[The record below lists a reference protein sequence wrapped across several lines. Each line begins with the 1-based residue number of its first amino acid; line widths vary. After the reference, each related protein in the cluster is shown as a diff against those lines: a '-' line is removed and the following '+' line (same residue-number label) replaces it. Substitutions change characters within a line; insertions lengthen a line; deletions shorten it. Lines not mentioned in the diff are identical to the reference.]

1 MAEYSSSL
9 ELCSFGLTKSF
20 CFVKETIDITISKI
34 LQENERRRAIVFAP
48 LASPK
53 GLPLGNSSKLDCTR
67 LLAPFNPITGE
78 GSIGQRVAF
87 TVSDYPIPTQY
98 LPVEMMDEPFVK
110 SLSKAGSVDAF
121 IRDALMLPVTDEARD
136 KVVEKFIRIRQK
148 HDYPFWAAMFAY
160 IKRKGGGTDVLF
172 RLNRPQRRLIKRLEK
187 MRKAGKP
194 IRLIL
199 LKARQWGGSTAIQ
212 IYMAWLQLVHEVG
225 LNSLIIAHQG
235 TGSDEI
241 KDMFDRM
248 IKSYPV
254 EMLHELG
261 DAYAPN
267 EPKMVGVGKSG
278 NIFRVPQRNC
288 KIKIGTAER
297 PNSCRG
303 GDYNLVHLSEVALWK
318 ETDGKKP
325 EDIVRSACSGI
336 LLRPYTMIVYES
348 TPNGVGNFFHKE
360 YLAAKKGQS
369 QFEAMFVAW
378 FEIEQYEL
386 PFEDEAAK
394 YEFAKKLFANRRNE
408 EIKSDREE
416 PGTYLWMLWEKG
428 ATLEAIH
435 WYVSER
441 SKYTNHGDMAS
452 EYPSD
457 DIEAFTYSG
466 RKVFS
471 SEDVEQFRPACRA
484 PRWIGEIY
492 GSADEGEKA
501 IEGLRFKKETDGRL
515 FMWHDVERSDTEEV
529 TDRYLVVVDVCK
541 GHTKNADFA
550 DILVI
555 DRLGMM
561 DGEPPEVASE
571 WHGHIDMDKLA
582 WKATQVAAYYNNAL
596 LVIESNTL
604 ETNNTKGEAEYILT
618 LIHEVYGRQL
628 YARKQSAEDIRQ
640 GLPKKYGYHTNPLTK
655 KVVIYNLK
663 VVIRE
668 RLYIEREEAC
678 LDEYLTYVETENNVF
693 EAMEGYHDDRLM
705 TRAIGMQVC
714 YHEMELPRIV
724 KKVNNINAGLVH
736 VPVSAATI
744 G

>member
-1 MAEYSSSL
+1 M
-9 ELCSFGLTKSF
+9 
-20 CFVKETIDITISKI
+20 KETIDITISKI

-48 LASPK
+48 
-53 GLPLGNSSKLDCTR
+53 
-67 LLAPFNPITGE
+67 FNPITGE
-78 GSIGQRVAF
+78 GSIGKRVAF

-136 KVVEKFIRIRQK
+136 KVVEEFIRIRQK
-148 HDYPFWAAMFAY
+148 HDYPFLAAMFAY

-172 RLNRPQRRLIKRLEK
+172 RLNRPQRKLIKRLEK

-360 YLAAKKGQS
+360 YLAAKKGLS

-386 PFEDEAAK
+386 PFENEAEK

-416 PGTYLWMLWEKG
+416 PGTYLWRLWEKG

-501 IEGLRFKKETDGRL
+501 IEGLRFKKEADGRL

-555 DRLGMM
+555 DRLFMM
-561 DGEPPEVASE
+561 DGEPPVVAAE

-724 KKVNNINAGLVH
+724 KKNNNINAGLVH

>member
-1 MAEYSSSL
+1 MTMDE
-9 ELCSFGLTKSF
+9 
-20 CFVKETIDITISKI
+20 DIIIKI
-34 LQENERRRAIVFAP
+34 VQENERRRAIVF
-48 LASPK
+48 
-53 GLPLGNSSKLDCTR
+53 
-67 LLAPFNPITGE
+67 APFNPITGE

-87 TVSDYPIPTQY
+87 TVSDYPIVTQY
-98 LPVEMMDEPFVK
+98 LPIEMMDEPFVK
-110 SLSKAGSVDAF
+110 KLSKAGSVDAF
-121 IRDALMLPVTDEARD
+121 IRDALMLPVTEEARD
-136 KVVEKFIRIRQK
+136 KVVEEFIRIRQK

-172 RLNRPQRRLIKRLEK
+172 RLNRPQRKLIKRLEK

-199 LKARQWGGSTAIQ
+199 LKARQWGGSTSIQ

-241 KDMFDRM
+241 KDMFDRLV
-248 IKSYPV
+248 KSYPV

-278 NIFRVPQRNC
+278 SIFRVPQRNC

-303 GDYNLVHLSEVALWK
+303 GDYNLVHLSEVGLWK

-386 PFEDEAAK
+386 PFENEADK

-416 PGTYLWMLWEKG
+416 PGTYHWRLWEKG

-501 IEGLRFKKETDGRL
+501 IEGLRFKKEADGRL
-515 FMWHDVERSDTEEV
+515 FMWHDVEKSDDEEV
-529 TDRYLVVVDVCK
+529 TDQYLVIVDVCK

-550 DILVI
+550 DILVLN
-555 DRLGMM
+555 RQPMM
-561 DGEPPEVASE
+561 DGEPPVVAAE

-582 WKATQVAAYYNNAL
+582 WKAMQVAAYYNNAL

-668 RLYIEREEAC
+668 RLYVERQEAC

-724 KKVNNINAGLVH
+724 KKVNNINAGLVQR
-736 VPVSAATI
+736 PVSAATI

>member
-1 MAEYSSSL
+1 M
-9 ELCSFGLTKSF
+9 
-20 CFVKETIDITISKI
+20 KETIDITISKI
-34 LQENERRRAIVFAP
+34 LQENERRRAIVF
-48 LASPK
+48 
-53 GLPLGNSSKLDCTR
+53 
-67 LLAPFNPITGE
+67 APFNPITGE

-136 KVVEKFIRIRQK
+136 KVVEEFIRIRQK

-172 RLNRPQRRLIKRLEK
+172 RLNRPQRKLIKRLEK

-248 IKSYPV
+248 IKSYLV

-360 YLAAKKGQS
+360 YLAAKKGLS

-386 PFEDEAAK
+386 PFENEAEK

-416 PGTYLWMLWEKG
+416 PGTYLWRLWEKG

-501 IEGLRFKKETDGRL
+501 IEGLRFKKEADGRL
-515 FMWHDVERSDTEEV
+515 FMWHDVERSDIEEV

-555 DRLGMM
+555 DRLFMM
-561 DGEPPEVASE
+561 DGEPPVVAAE

-724 KKVNNINAGLVH
+724 KRVNNINASLVQR
-736 VPVSAATI
+736 PVSAATI

>member
-1 MAEYSSSL
+1 M
-9 ELCSFGLTKSF
+9 
-20 CFVKETIDITISKI
+20 KESVDKRIEAII
-34 LQENERRRAIVFAP
+34 QENERRRSEVF
-48 LASPK
+48 
-53 GLPLGNSSKLDCTR
+53 
-67 LLAPFNPITGE
+67 APFNPITGE
-78 GSIGQRVAF
+78 GSIGQRVSF
-87 TVSDYPIPTQY
+87 TIPDYPISTQY
-98 LPVEMMDEPFVK
+98 LPIEMMDEPFVK
-110 SLSKAGSVDAF
+110 SLQKAGSVESL
-121 IRDALMLPVTDEARD
+121 IRDVLQLPVTEESCE
-136 KVVEKFIRIRQK
+136 KVIEEFIRIRNK
-148 HDYPFWAAMFAY
+148 YDYPFWAAMFAY
-160 IKRKGGGTDVLF
+160 IKRKGGGSDVLF
-172 RLNRPQRRLIKRLEK
+172 RLNKPQRKLILRLEK

-212 IYMAWLQLVHEVG
+212 IYMSWLQLVHEVG

-248 IKSYPV
+248 IKLYPV

-261 DAYAPN
+261 EAYSLN
-267 EPKMVGVGKSG
+267 EPKIVGVGKSG

-336 LLRPYTMIVYES
+336 LLMALTMIIYES

-360 YLAAKKGQS
+360 YLAAKNGLS

-386 PFEDEAAK
+386 PFADDSEKYDFAAK
-394 YEFAKKLFANRRNE
+394 LLANRYNE
-408 EIKSDREE
+408 EVSTEREE
-416 PGTYLWMLWEKG
+416 AGTYLWRLWEMG

-441 SKYTNHGDMAS
+441 TKFKNHGEMAS

-457 DIEAFTYSG
+457 DIEAFTFSG

-471 SEDVEQFRPACRA
+471 SEDVELFRAACRT
-484 PRWIGEIY
+484 PRWRGEIY

-501 IEGLRFKKETDGRL
+501 IEGLRFKKSDDGQL
-515 FMWHDVERSDTEEV
+515 FIWHDVETSEEEV
-529 TDRYLVVVDVCK
+529 LDRYLVVVDVCK

-555 DRLGMM
+555 DRLFMM
-561 DGEPPEVASE
+561 DGEPPVVAAE

-582 WKATQVAAYYNNAL
+582 WKATQIAAYYNNAL

-618 LIHEVYGRQL
+618 LIHDVYGKQL

-640 GLPKKYGYHTNPLTK
+640 GLPKKFGFHTNSLTK

-668 RLYIEREEAC
+668 RLYIEREAAC
-678 LDEYLTYVETENNVF
+678 LDEYLTYVEKENNSF

-705 TRAIGMQVC
+705 TRAIGMQIC

-724 KKVNNINAGLVH
+724 KRNIDINASLVNR
-736 VPVSAATI
+736 PVSAATI

>member
-1 MAEYSSSL
+1 M
-9 ELCSFGLTKSF
+9 K
-20 CFVKETIDITISKI
+20 DINDISVDRI
-34 LQENERRRAIVFAP
+34 IQENGQRRSVVY
-48 LASPK
+48 
-53 GLPLGNSSKLDCTR
+53 
-67 LLAPFNPITGE
+67 APFNPITGE
-78 GSIGQRVAF
+78 GSIGQRVAL
-87 TVSDYPIPTQY
+87 TVSGSPISTQY
-98 LPVEMMDEPFVK
+98 LPAEMMEEPYVK
-110 SLSKAGSVDAF
+110 TLSKAGSVDVL
-121 IRDALMLPVTDEARD
+121 IRDFLHLPVTEEARE
-136 KVVEKFIRIRQK
+136 KVIEELIRVRIQY
-148 HDYPFWAAMFAY
+148 DFPFWAALLVY
-160 IKRKGGGTDVLF
+160 IKRKGGGSDVLF
-172 RLNRPQRRLIKRLEK
+172 RLNQPQRKLITQLET
-187 MRKAGKP
+187 MRKADKP

-248 IKSYPV
+248 IKAYPV

-261 DAYAPN
+261 EAYAPN
-267 EPKMVGVGKSG
+267 EPKLVGVGKSG

-288 KIKIGTAER
+288 KIKVGTAER

-336 LLRPYTMIVYES
+336 LLKALTMIIYES

-360 YLAAKKGQS
+360 YLAAKKGDS
-369 QFEAMFVAW
+369 QFLAMFVAW

-386 PFEDEAAK
+386 PFTNDAERNKFVRRLLTGRHNDEV
-394 YEFAKKLFANRRNE
+394 
-408 EIKSDREE
+408 KSDREE
-416 PGTYLWMLWEKG
+416 PGTYLWRLWEKG

-471 SEDVEQFRPACRA
+471 SEDVEQFRAACRE
-484 PRWIGEIY
+484 PRWKGEIY

-501 IEGLRFKKETDGRL
+501 IDGLRFKKEKDGRL
-515 FMWHDVERSDTEEV
+515 SMWNDVERSDEEEV

-555 DRLGMM
+555 DRLFMM
-561 DGEPPEVASE
+561 DGEPPVVAAE

-582 WKATQVAAYYNNAL
+582 WKATQIAAYYNNAL

-618 LIHEVYGRQL
+618 LIHEVYGKQL

-668 RLYIEREEAC
+668 RLYIEREQEC
-678 LDEYLTYVETENNVF
+678 LDEYLTYVETENGVF

-714 YHEMELPRIV
+714 LHEMDIPRIV
-724 KKVNNINAGLVH
+724 KRGNYGNAGFAMR
-736 VPVSAATI
+736 PVSAATI

>member
-1 MAEYSSSL
+1 M
-9 ELCSFGLTKSF
+9 
-20 CFVKETIDITISKI
+20 KETIDITISKI
-34 LQENERRRAIVFAP
+34 LQENERRRAIVF
-48 LASPK
+48 
-53 GLPLGNSSKLDCTR
+53 
-67 LLAPFNPITGE
+67 APFNPITGE

-110 SLSKAGSVDAF
+110 SLSKAGSIDAF

-136 KVVEKFIRIRQK
+136 KVVEEFIRIRQK

-172 RLNRPQRRLIKRLEK
+172 RLNRPQRKLIKRLEK

-199 LKARQWGGSTAIQ
+199 LKARQWGGSTSIQ

-360 YLAAKKGQS
+360 YLAAKKGLS

-386 PFEDEAAK
+386 PFENEAEK

-416 PGTYLWMLWEKG
+416 PGTYLWRLWEKG

-501 IEGLRFKKETDGRL
+501 IEGLRFKKEADGRL
-515 FMWHDVERSDTEEV
+515 FMWHDVEKSEDEEV
-529 TDRYLVVVDVCK
+529 TDQYLVIVDVCK

-550 DILVI
+550 DILVLN
-555 DRLGMM
+555 RQPMM
-561 DGEPPEVASE
+561 DGEPPVVAAE

-582 WKATQVAAYYNNAL
+582 WKAMQVAAYYNNAL

-724 KKVNNINAGLVH
+724 KKINNINAGLVQ

>member
-1 MAEYSSSL
+1 MKRS
-9 ELCSFGLTKSF
+9 
-20 CFVKETIDITISKI
+20 VDIETII
-34 LQENERRRAIVFAP
+34 QENERRRLEVF
-48 LASPK
+48 
-53 GLPLGNSSKLDCTR
+53 
-67 LLAPFNPITGE
+67 APFNPITGE
-78 GSIGQRVAF
+78 GSIGQRVSF
-87 TVSDYPIPTQY
+87 TISDYPISTQY
-98 LPVEMMDEPFVK
+98 LPIEMMDEPFVK
-110 SLSKAGSVDAF
+110 SLQKAGSVESL
-121 IRDALMLPVTDEARD
+121 IRDVLQLPVTEESCE
-136 KVVEKFIRIRQK
+136 KVVEEFIRIRNK
-148 HDYPFWAAMFAY
+148 YDYPFWAAMFAY
-160 IKRKGGGTDVLF
+160 IKRKGGGSDVLF
-172 RLNRPQRRLIKRLEK
+172 RLNKPQRKLIQRLEK

-212 IYMAWLQLVHEVG
+212 IYMSWLQLVHEVG

-248 IKSYPV
+248 IKLYPV

-261 DAYAPN
+261 EAYSLN
-267 EPKMVGVGKSG
+267 EPKIVGVGKSG

-336 LLRPYTMIVYES
+336 LLMALTMIIYES

-360 YLAAKKGQS
+360 YLAAKNGLS

-386 PFEDEAAK
+386 PFADDSEKYDFAAK
-394 YEFAKKLFANRRNE
+394 LLANRYNE
-408 EIKSDREE
+408 EVSTEREE
-416 PGTYLWMLWEKG
+416 AGTYLWRLWEMG

-441 SKYTNHGDMAS
+441 TKFKNHGEMAS

-457 DIEAFTYSG
+457 DIEAFTFSG

-471 SEDVEQFRPACRA
+471 SEDVELFRPACRT
-484 PRWIGEIY
+484 PRWRGEIY

-501 IEGLRFKKETDGRL
+501 IEGLRFKKSDDGQL
-515 FMWHDVERSDTEEV
+515 FIWHDVETSEEEV
-529 TDRYLVVVDVCK
+529 LDRYLVVVDVCK

-555 DRLGMM
+555 DRLFMM
-561 DGEPPEVASE
+561 DGEPPVVAAE

-582 WKATQVAAYYNNAL
+582 WKATQIAAYYNNAL

-618 LIHEVYGRQL
+618 LIHDVYGKQL

-640 GLPKKYGYHTNPLTK
+640 GLPKKFGFHTNSLTK

-668 RLYIEREEAC
+668 RLYIEREAAC
-678 LDEYLTYVETENNVF
+678 LDEYLTYVEKENNSF

-705 TRAIGMQVC
+705 TRAIGMQIC

-724 KKVNNINAGLVH
+724 KRNIDINASLVNR
-736 VPVSAATI
+736 PVSAATI

>member
-1 MAEYSSSL
+1 M
-9 ELCSFGLTKSF
+9 
-20 CFVKETIDITISKI
+20 KETIDITISKI
-34 LQENERRRAIVFAP
+34 LQENERRRAIVF
-48 LASPK
+48 
-53 GLPLGNSSKLDCTR
+53 
-67 LLAPFNPITGE
+67 APFNPITGE

-136 KVVEKFIRIRQK
+136 KVVEEFIRIRQK
-148 HDYPFWAAMFAY
+148 HDYPFWAAMFVY

-172 RLNRPQRRLIKRLEK
+172 RLNRPQRKLIKRLEK

-360 YLAAKKGQS
+360 YLAAKKGLS

-378 FEIEQYEL
+378 FEIEKYEL
-386 PFEDEAAK
+386 PFENEAEK

-416 PGTYLWMLWEKG
+416 PGTYLWRLWEKG

-501 IEGLRFKKETDGRL
+501 IEGLRFKKEADGRL
-515 FMWHDVERSDTEEV
+515 FMWHDVERSDIEEV

-555 DRLGMM
+555 DRLFMM
-561 DGEPPEVASE
+561 DGEPPVVAAE

-724 KKVNNINAGLVH
+724 KKINNINAGLVQ

>member
-1 MAEYSSSL
+1 ME
-9 ELCSFGLTKSF
+9 
-20 CFVKETIDITISKI
+20 ETIDITISKI
-34 LQENERRRAIVFAP
+34 LQENERRRAIVF
-48 LASPK
+48 
-53 GLPLGNSSKLDCTR
+53 
-67 LLAPFNPITGE
+67 APFNPITGE

-136 KVVEKFIRIRQK
+136 KVVEEFIRIRQK

-172 RLNRPQRRLIKRLEK
+172 RLNRPQRKLIKRLEK

-360 YLAAKKGQS
+360 YLAAKKGLS

-386 PFEDEAAK
+386 PFENEADK
-394 YEFAKKLFANRRNE
+394 YEFAKKLFENRRNDE
-408 EIKSDREE
+408 VKSDREE
-416 PGTYLWMLWEKG
+416 PGTYLWRLWEKG

-501 IEGLRFKKETDGRL
+501 IEGLRFKKEADGRL
-515 FMWHDVERSDTEEV
+515 FMWHDVERSDIEEV

-555 DRLGMM
+555 DRLFMM
-561 DGEPPEVASE
+561 DGEPPVVAAE

-724 KKVNNINAGLVH
+724 KRVNNINASLVQR
-736 VPVSAATI
+736 PVSAATI

>member
-1 MAEYSSSL
+1 M
-9 ELCSFGLTKSF
+9 
-20 CFVKETIDITISKI
+20 KETIDITISKI
-34 LQENERRRAIVFAP
+34 LQENERRRAIVF
-48 LASPK
+48 
-53 GLPLGNSSKLDCTR
+53 
-67 LLAPFNPITGE
+67 APFNPITGE

-110 SLSKAGSVDAF
+110 SLSKAGSVEAL

-136 KVVEKFIRIRQK
+136 KVVEEFIRIRQK

-172 RLNRPQRRLIKRLEK
+172 RLNRPQRKLIKRLEK

-360 YLAAKKGQS
+360 YLAAKKGLS

-386 PFEDEAAK
+386 PFENEAEK

-416 PGTYLWMLWEKG
+416 PGTYLWRLWEKG

-501 IEGLRFKKETDGRL
+501 IEGLRFKKEADGRL

-555 DRLGMM
+555 DRLFMM
-561 DGEPPEVASE
+561 DGEPPVVAAE

-724 KKVNNINAGLVH
+724 KKINNINAALVQ

>member
-1 MAEYSSSL
+1 M
-9 ELCSFGLTKSF
+9 
-20 CFVKETIDITISKI
+20 KETIDITISKI
-34 LQENERRRAIVFAP
+34 LQENERRRAIVF
-48 LASPK
+48 
-53 GLPLGNSSKLDCTR
+53 
-67 LLAPFNPITGE
+67 APFNPITGE

-121 IRDALMLPVTDEARD
+121 IRDALLLPVTDEARD
-136 KVVEKFIRIRQK
+136 KVVEEFIRIRQK

-172 RLNRPQRRLIKRLEK
+172 RLNRPQRKLIKRLEK

-325 EDIVRSACSGI
+325 ENIVRSACSGI

-360 YLAAKKGQS
+360 YLAAKKGLS

-386 PFEDEAAK
+386 PFENEAEK

-416 PGTYLWMLWEKG
+416 PGTYLWRLWEKG

-501 IEGLRFKKETDGRL
+501 IEGLRFKKEADGRL
-515 FMWHDVERSDTEEV
+515 FMWHDVERSDIEEV

-555 DRLGMM
+555 DRLFMM
-561 DGEPPEVASE
+561 DGEPPVVAAE

-582 WKATQVAAYYNNAL
+582 WKATQVAAYYNNSL

-724 KKVNNINAGLVH
+724 KRVNNINASLVQR
-736 VPVSAATI
+736 PVSAATI

>member
-1 MAEYSSSL
+1 MKRS
-9 ELCSFGLTKSF
+9 
-20 CFVKETIDITISKI
+20 VDIETII
-34 LQENERRRAIVFAP
+34 QENERRRSEVF
-48 LASPK
+48 
-53 GLPLGNSSKLDCTR
+53 
-67 LLAPFNPITGE
+67 APFNPITGE
-78 GSIGQRVAF
+78 GSIGQRVSF
-87 TVSDYPIPTQY
+87 TISDYPISTQY
-98 LPVEMMDEPFVK
+98 LPIEMMDEPFVK
-110 SLSKAGSVDAF
+110 SLQKAGSIESL
-121 IRDALMLPVTDEARD
+121 IRDVLQLPVTEESCE
-136 KVVEKFIRIRQK
+136 KVVEEFIRIRK
-148 HDYPFWAAMFAY
+148 KYDFPFWAAMFVY
-160 IKRKGGGTDVLF
+160 IKRKGGGSDVLF
-172 RLNRPQRRLIKRLEK
+172 RLNKPQRKLIQRLEK

-212 IYMAWLQLVHEVG
+212 IYMSWLQLVHEVG

-248 IKSYPV
+248 IKLYPV

-261 DAYAPN
+261 EAYSLN
-267 EPKMVGVGKSG
+267 EPKIVGVGKSG

-336 LLRPYTMIVYES
+336 LLMALTMIIYES

-360 YLAAKKGQS
+360 YLAAKNGLS

-386 PFEDEAAK
+386 PFTDDSEKYDFAAK
-394 YEFAKKLFANRRNE
+394 LLANRYNE
-408 EIKSDREE
+408 EVSTEREE
-416 PGTYLWMLWEKG
+416 AGTYLWRLWEMG

-435 WYVSER
+435 WYISER
-441 SKYTNHGDMAS
+441 TKFKNHGEMAS

-457 DIEAFTYSG
+457 DIEAFTFSG

-471 SEDVEQFRPACRA
+471 SEDVELFRAACRT
-484 PRWIGEIY
+484 PRWRGEIY

-501 IEGLRFKKETDGRL
+501 IEGLRFKKSDDGQL
-515 FMWHDVERSDTEEV
+515 FIWHDVERNDEEEV
-529 TDRYLVVVDVCK
+529 LDRYLVVVDVCK

-555 DRLGMM
+555 DRLFMM
-561 DGEPPEVASE
+561 DGEPPVVAAE

-582 WKATQVAAYYNNAL
+582 WKATQIAAYYNNAL

-618 LIHEVYGRQL
+618 LIHDVYGKQL

-640 GLPKKYGYHTNPLTK
+640 GLPKKFGFHTNSLTK

-668 RLYIEREEAC
+668 RLYIEREAAC
-678 LDEYLTYVETENNVF
+678 LDEYLTYVEKENNSF

-705 TRAIGMQVC
+705 TRAIGMQIC

-724 KKVNNINAGLVH
+724 KRNIDINARLVNR
-736 VPVSAATI
+736 PVSAATI

>member
-1 MAEYSSSL
+1 MTMDE
-9 ELCSFGLTKSF
+9 
-20 CFVKETIDITISKI
+20 DIIIKI
-34 LQENERRRAIVFAP
+34 VQENERRRAIVF
-48 LASPK
+48 
-53 GLPLGNSSKLDCTR
+53 
-67 LLAPFNPITGE
+67 APFNPITGE

-87 TVSDYPIPTQY
+87 TVSDYPIVTQY
-98 LPVEMMDEPFVK
+98 LPIEMMDEPFVK
-110 SLSKAGSVDAF
+110 KLSKAGSVDAF
-121 IRDALMLPVTDEARD
+121 IRDALMLPVTEEARD
-136 KVVEKFIRIRQK
+136 KVVEEFIRIRQK

-172 RLNRPQRRLIKRLEK
+172 RLNRPQRKLIKRLEK

-199 LKARQWGGSTAIQ
+199 LKARQWGGSTSIQ

-241 KDMFDRM
+241 KDMFDRLV
-248 IKSYPV
+248 KSYPV

-278 NIFRVPQRNC
+278 SIFRVPQRNC

-303 GDYNLVHLSEVALWK
+303 GDYNLVHLSEVGLWK

-386 PFEDEAAK
+386 PFENEADK

-416 PGTYLWMLWEKG
+416 PGTYHWRLWEKG

-501 IEGLRFKKETDGRL
+501 IEGLRFKKEADGRL
-515 FMWHDVERSDTEEV
+515 FMWHDVEKSDDEEV
-529 TDRYLVVVDVCK
+529 TDQYLVIVDVCK

-550 DILVI
+550 DILVLN
-555 DRLGMM
+555 RQPMM
-561 DGEPPEVASE
+561 DGEPPVVAAD

-582 WKATQVAAYYNNAL
+582 WKAMQVAAYYNNAL

-668 RLYIEREEAC
+668 RLYVEREEAC

-724 KKVNNINAGLVH
+724 KKVNNINAGLVQR
-736 VPVSAATI
+736 PVSAATI

>member
-1 MAEYSSSL
+1 MDE
-9 ELCSFGLTKSF
+9 
-20 CFVKETIDITISKI
+20 DIIIKI
-34 LQENERRRAIVFAP
+34 LQENERRRTIVF
-48 LASPK
+48 
-53 GLPLGNSSKLDCTR
+53 
-67 LLAPFNPITGE
+67 APFNPITGE

-87 TVSDYPIPTQY
+87 TISDYPIPTQY

-136 KVVEKFIRIRQK
+136 KVVEEFIRIRQK
-148 HDYPFWAAMFAY
+148 HDFAFWAAMFAY

-172 RLNRPQRRLIKRLEK
+172 RLKRPQRKLIKRLEK

-241 KDMFDRM
+241 KDMFDRLV
-248 IKSYPV
+248 KSYPV

-278 NIFRVPQRNC
+278 SIFRVPQRNC

-303 GDYNLVHLSEVALWK
+303 GDYNLVHLSEVGLWK

-360 YLAAKKGQS
+360 YLAAKKGLS

-386 PFEDEAAK
+386 PFENEAEK

-416 PGTYLWMLWEKG
+416 PGTYLWRLWEKG

-501 IEGLRFKKETDGRL
+501 IEGLRFKKEADGRL
-515 FMWHDVERSDTEEV
+515 FMWHDVEKSDIEEV

-555 DRLGMM
+555 DRLFMM
-561 DGEPPEVASE
+561 DGEPPVVAAE

-724 KKVNNINAGLVH
+724 KRVNNINASLVQR
-736 VPVSAATI
+736 PVSAATI

>member
-1 MAEYSSSL
+1 MKRS
-9 ELCSFGLTKSF
+9 
-20 CFVKETIDITISKI
+20 VDIETII
-34 LQENERRRAIVFAP
+34 QENERRRLEVF
-48 LASPK
+48 
-53 GLPLGNSSKLDCTR
+53 
-67 LLAPFNPITGE
+67 APFNPITGE
-78 GSIGQRVAF
+78 GSIGQRVSF
-87 TVSDYPIPTQY
+87 TISDYPISTQY
-98 LPVEMMDEPFVK
+98 LPIEMMDEPFVK
-110 SLSKAGSVDAF
+110 SLQKAGSVESL
-121 IRDALMLPVTDEARD
+121 IRDVLQLPVTEESCE
-136 KVVEKFIRIRQK
+136 KVIEEFIRIRNK
-148 HDYPFWAAMFAY
+148 YDYPFWAAMFAY
-160 IKRKGGGTDVLF
+160 IKRKGGGSDVLF
-172 RLNRPQRRLIKRLEK
+172 RLNKPQRKLILRLEK

-212 IYMAWLQLVHEVG
+212 IYMSWLQLVHEVG

-248 IKSYPV
+248 IKLYPV

-261 DAYAPN
+261 EAYSLN
-267 EPKMVGVGKSG
+267 EPKIVGVGKSG

-336 LLRPYTMIVYES
+336 LLMALTMIVYES

-360 YLAAKKGQS
+360 YLAAKNGLS

-386 PFEDEAAK
+386 PFADDSEKYDFAAK
-394 YEFAKKLFANRRNE
+394 LLANRYNE
-408 EIKSDREE
+408 EVSTEREE
-416 PGTYLWMLWEKG
+416 AGTYLWRLWEMG

-441 SKYTNHGDMAS
+441 TKFKNHGEMAS

-457 DIEAFTYSG
+457 DIEAFTFSG

-471 SEDVEQFRPACRA
+471 SEDVELFRAACRT
-484 PRWIGEIY
+484 PRWRGEIY

-501 IEGLRFKKETDGRL
+501 IEGLRFKKSNDGQL
-515 FMWHDVERSDTEEV
+515 FIWHDVERNDEEEV
-529 TDRYLVVVDVCK
+529 LDRYLVVVDVCK

-555 DRLGMM
+555 DRLFMM
-561 DGEPPEVASE
+561 DGEPPVVAAE

-582 WKATQVAAYYNNAL
+582 WKATQIAAYYNNAL

-618 LIHEVYGRQL
+618 LIHDVYGKQL

-640 GLPKKYGYHTNPLTK
+640 GLPKKFGFHTNSLTK

-678 LDEYLTYVETENNVF
+678 LDEYLTYIEKENNSF

-705 TRAIGMQVC
+705 TRAIGMQIC

-724 KKVNNINAGLVH
+724 KRNIDINANLVNR
-736 VPVSAATI
+736 PVSAATI

>member
-1 MAEYSSSL
+1 MKRS
-9 ELCSFGLTKSF
+9 
-20 CFVKETIDITISKI
+20 VDIETII
-34 LQENERRRAIVFAP
+34 QENERRRLEVF
-48 LASPK
+48 
-53 GLPLGNSSKLDCTR
+53 
-67 LLAPFNPITGE
+67 APFNPITGE
-78 GSIGQRVAF
+78 GSIGQRVSF
-87 TVSDYPIPTQY
+87 TISDYPISTQY
-98 LPVEMMDEPFVK
+98 LPIEMMDEPFVK
-110 SLSKAGSVDAF
+110 SLQKAGSIELL
-121 IRDALMLPVTDEARD
+121 IRNVLQLPVTEESCE
-136 KVVEKFIRIRQK
+136 KVVEEFIRIRK
-148 HDYPFWAAMFAY
+148 KYDFPFWAAMFVY
-160 IKRKGGGTDVLF
+160 IKRKGGGSDVLF
-172 RLNRPQRRLIKRLEK
+172 RLNKPQRKLIQRLEK

-212 IYMAWLQLVHEVG
+212 IYMSWLQLVHEVG

-248 IKSYPV
+248 IKLYPV

-261 DAYAPN
+261 EAYSLN
-267 EPKMVGVGKSG
+267 EPKIVGVGKSG

-336 LLRPYTMIVYES
+336 LLMALTMIIYES

-360 YLAAKKGQS
+360 YLAAKDGLS

-386 PFEDEAAK
+386 PFADDSEKYDFAAK
-394 YEFAKKLFANRRNE
+394 LLANRYNE
-408 EIKSDREE
+408 EVSTEREE
-416 PGTYLWMLWEKG
+416 AGTYLWRLWEMG

-441 SKYTNHGDMAS
+441 TKFKNHGEMAS

-457 DIEAFTYSG
+457 DIEAFTFSG

-471 SEDVEQFRPACRA
+471 SEDVELFRAACRT
-484 PRWIGEIY
+484 PRWRGEIY

-501 IEGLRFKKETDGRL
+501 IDGLRFKKSDDGQL
-515 FMWHDVERSDTEEV
+515 FIWHDVETSEEEEV
-529 TDRYLVVVDVCK
+529 LDRYLVVVDVCK

-555 DRLGMM
+555 DRLFMM
-561 DGEPPEVASE
+561 DGEPPVVAAE

-582 WKATQVAAYYNNAL
+582 WKATQIAAYYNNAL

-618 LIHEVYGRQL
+618 LIHDVYGKQL

-640 GLPKKYGYHTNPLTK
+640 GLPKKFGFHTNSLTK

-668 RLYIEREEAC
+668 RLYIEREAAC
-678 LDEYLTYVETENNVF
+678 LDEYLTYVEKENNSF

-705 TRAIGMQVC
+705 TRAIGMQIC

-724 KKVNNINAGLVH
+724 KRNIDINASLVNR
-736 VPVSAATI
+736 PVSAATI

>member
-1 MAEYSSSL
+1 MDE
-9 ELCSFGLTKSF
+9 
-20 CFVKETIDITISKI
+20 DIIIKI
-34 LQENERRRAIVFAP
+34 VQENERRRAIVF
-48 LASPK
+48 
-53 GLPLGNSSKLDCTR
+53 
-67 LLAPFNPITGE
+67 APFNPITGE

-87 TVSDYPIPTQY
+87 TVSDYPIVTQY
-98 LPVEMMDEPFVK
+98 LPIEMMDEPFVK
-110 SLSKAGSVDAF
+110 KLSKAGSVDAF
-121 IRDALMLPVTDEARD
+121 IRDALMLPVTEEARD
-136 KVVEKFIRIRQK
+136 KVVEEFIRIRQK

-172 RLNRPQRRLIKRLEK
+172 RLNRPQRKLIKRLEK

-199 LKARQWGGSTAIQ
+199 LKARQWGGSTSIQ

-241 KDMFDRM
+241 KDMFDRLV
-248 IKSYPV
+248 KSYPV

-278 NIFRVPQRNC
+278 SIFRVPQRNC

-303 GDYNLVHLSEVALWK
+303 GDYNLVHLSEVGLWK

-386 PFEDEAAK
+386 PFENEADK

-416 PGTYLWMLWEKG
+416 PGTYHWRLWEKG

-471 SEDVEQFRPACRA
+471 SEDVEQFRHACRA

-515 FMWHDVERSDTEEV
+515 FMWHDVERSDEEEV
-529 TDRYLVVVDVCK
+529 TDRYLVIVDVCK

-555 DRLGMM
+555 DRLSMM
-561 DGEPPEVASE
+561 DGEPPEVAAE

-582 WKATQVAAYYNNAL
+582 WKAMQVAAYYNNAL

-640 GLPKKYGYHTNPLTK
+640 GLPKKYGFHTNPLTK

-705 TRAIGMQVC
+705 TRAIGMQIC

-724 KKVNNINAGLVH
+724 KRVNNINAGLVQR
-736 VPVSAATI
+736 PVSAATI

>member
-1 MAEYSSSL
+1 MRFLAKAMPKRTSHCSS
-9 ELCSFGLTKSF
+9 GLTKSF
-20 CFVKETIDITISKI
+20 CFLKETIDITISKI

-48 LASPK
+48 
-53 GLPLGNSSKLDCTR
+53 
-67 LLAPFNPITGE
+67 FNPITGE
-78 GSIGQRVAF
+78 GSIGERVAF
-87 TVSDYPIPTQY
+87 TISDYPIPTQY

-136 KVVEKFIRIRQK
+136 KVVEEFIRIRQK
-148 HDYPFWAAMFAY
+148 HDFPFWAAMFAY

-172 RLNRPQRRLIKRLEK
+172 RLNRPQRKLIKRLEK

-267 EPKMVGVGKSG
+267 EPKIVGVGKSG

-360 YLAAKKGQS
+360 YLAAKKGLS

-386 PFEDEAAK
+386 PFEGEADK
-394 YEFAKKLFANRRNE
+394 YEFAKKLFANRQNE

-416 PGTYLWMLWEKG
+416 PGTYLWRLWEKG

-471 SEDVEQFRPACRA
+471 SEDVEQFRAGCRP
-484 PRWIGEIY
+484 PRRIGEIY
-492 GSADEGEKA
+492 GTADEGEKS
-501 IEGLRFKKETDGRL
+501 IEDLRFVKESDGRL
-515 FMWHDVERSDTEEV
+515 YMWHDVERSDEEEV

-550 DILVI
+550 DVLVL
-555 DRLGMM
+555 DRYPMIE
-561 DGEPPEVASE
+561 GEQPVVAAE

-582 WKATQVAAYYNNAL
+582 WKSLQIAAYYNNAL

-618 LIHEVYGRQL
+618 LIHDVYGRQL
-628 YARKQSAEDIRQ
+628 YARRQSSEDIKQ
-640 GLPKKYGYHTNPLTK
+640 GLPKKYGFHTNPLTK

-668 RLYIEREEAC
+668 HLYVEREEAC

-714 YHEMELPRIV
+714 LHEMDVPRIV
-724 KKVNNINAGLVH
+724 KVGNVGVGIVSC
-736 VPVSAATI
+736 PVSAASI
-744 G
+744 V

>member
-1 MAEYSSSL
+1 MNE
-9 ELCSFGLTKSF
+9 
-20 CFVKETIDITISKI
+20 DIIIKI
-34 LQENERRRAIVFAP
+34 LQENERRRAIVY
-48 LASPK
+48 
-53 GLPLGNSSKLDCTR
+53 
-67 LLAPFNPITGE
+67 APFNPITGE
-78 GSIGQRVAF
+78 GSIGERVAF
-87 TVSDYPIPTQY
+87 TVSDYPIVTQY

-110 SLSKAGSVDAF
+110 KLSKAGSVDAF

-136 KVVEKFIRIRQK
+136 KVVEEFIRIRQK
-148 HDYPFWAAMFAY
+148 HDFPFWAAMFAY

-172 RLNRPQRRLIKRLEK
+172 RLNRPQRKLIKRLEK
-187 MRKAGKP
+187 MRKASKP

-199 LKARQWGGSTAIQ
+199 LKARQWGGSTSIQ
-212 IYMAWLQLVHEVG
+212 IYMAWLQLIHEVG

-303 GDYNLVHLSEVALWK
+303 GDYNLVHLSEIGLWK

-360 YLAAKKGQS
+360 YLAAKKGLS

-386 PFEDEAAK
+386 PFENEADK

-416 PGTYLWMLWEKG
+416 PGTYLWRLWEKG

-501 IEGLRFKKETDGRL
+501 IEGLRFKKEADGRL
-515 FMWHDVERSDTEEV
+515 FMWHDVERSDEEEV
-529 TDRYLVVVDVCK
+529 TDRYLVIVDVCK

-555 DRLGMM
+555 DRLSMM
-561 DGEPPEVASE
+561 DGEPPEVAAE

-724 KKVNNINAGLVH
+724 KRVNNINAGLVQR
-736 VPVSAATI
+736 PVSAATI

>member
-1 MAEYSSSL
+1 M
-9 ELCSFGLTKSF
+9 
-20 CFVKETIDITISKI
+20 KETIDITISKI
-34 LQENERRRAIVFAP
+34 LQENERRRAIVF
-48 LASPK
+48 
-53 GLPLGNSSKLDCTR
+53 
-67 LLAPFNPITGE
+67 APFNPITGE

-136 KVVEKFIRIRQK
+136 KVVEEFIRIRQK
-148 HDYPFWAAMFAY
+148 HDFPFWAAMFAY

-172 RLNRPQRRLIKRLEK
+172 RLKRPQRKLIKRLEK

-360 YLAAKKGQS
+360 YLAAKKGLS

-386 PFEDEAAK
+386 PFENEAEK

-416 PGTYLWMLWEKG
+416 PGTYHWRLWEKG

-501 IEGLRFKKETDGRL
+501 IEGLRFKKEADGRL
-515 FMWHDVERSDTEEV
+515 FMWHDVERSDIEEV

-555 DRLGMM
+555 DRLFMM
-561 DGEPPEVASE
+561 DGEPPVVAAE

-582 WKATQVAAYYNNAL
+582 WKAMQVAAYYNNAL

-724 KKVNNINAGLVH
+724 KKINNINAGLVQ

>member
-1 MAEYSSSL
+1 MPKRTSHCSS
-9 ELCSFGLTKSF
+9 GLTKSF
-20 CFVKETIDITISKI
+20 CFLKETIDITISKI

-48 LASPK
+48 
-53 GLPLGNSSKLDCTR
+53 
-67 LLAPFNPITGE
+67 FNPITGE
-78 GSIGQRVAF
+78 GSIGERVAF
-87 TVSDYPIPTQY
+87 TISDYPIPTQY

-148 HDYPFWAAMFAY
+148 HDFPFWAAMFAY

-172 RLNRPQRRLIKRLEK
+172 RLNRPQRKLIKRLEK

-360 YLAAKKGQS
+360 YLAAKKGLS

-386 PFEDEAAK
+386 PFENEAEK

-416 PGTYLWMLWEKG
+416 PGTYLWRLWEKG

-471 SEDVEQFRPACRA
+471 SEDVEQFRAGCRP
-484 PRWIGEIY
+484 PRRRGEIY
-492 GSADEGEKA
+492 GTDDEGEKS
-501 IEGLRFKKETDGRL
+501 IEGLRFVKESDGRL
-515 FMWHDVERSDTEEV
+515 YMWHDVERSDEEEV

-550 DILVI
+550 DVLVL
-555 DRLGMM
+555 DRYPMIE
-561 DGEPPEVASE
+561 GEQPVVAAE

-582 WKATQVAAYYNNAL
+582 WKSLQIAAYYNNAL

-618 LIHEVYGRQL
+618 LIHDVYGRQL
-628 YARKQSAEDIRQ
+628 YARRQSSEDIKQ
-640 GLPKKYGYHTNPLTK
+640 GLPKKYGFHTNPLTK

-668 RLYIEREEAC
+668 HLYVEREEAC

-714 YHEMELPRIV
+714 LHEMDVPRIV
-724 KKVNNINAGLVH
+724 NVGNVNGVGIVSC
-736 VPVSAATI
+736 PVSAASI
-744 G
+744 V

>member
-1 MAEYSSSL
+1 
-9 ELCSFGLTKSF
+9 
-20 CFVKETIDITISKI
+20 VKETIDITISKI
-34 LQENERRRAIVFAP
+34 LQENERRRAIVF
-48 LASPK
+48 
-53 GLPLGNSSKLDCTR
+53 
-67 LLAPFNPITGE
+67 APFNPITGE

-136 KVVEKFIRIRQK
+136 KVVEEFIRIRQK
-148 HDYPFWAAMFAY
+148 HDYPFWAAMFVY

-172 RLNRPQRRLIKRLEK
+172 RLNRPQRKLIKRLEK

-360 YLAAKKGQS
+360 YLAAKKGLS

-378 FEIEQYEL
+378 FEIEKYEL
-386 PFEDEAAK
+386 PFENEAEK

-416 PGTYLWMLWEKG
+416 PGTYLWRLWEKG

-501 IEGLRFKKETDGRL
+501 IEGLRFKKEADGRL
-515 FMWHDVERSDTEEV
+515 FMWHDVERSDIEEV

-555 DRLGMM
+555 DRLFMM
-561 DGEPPEVASE
+561 DGEPPVVAAE

-724 KKVNNINAGLVH
+724 KKINNINAGLVQ

>member
-1 MAEYSSSL
+1 MKRS
-9 ELCSFGLTKSF
+9 
-20 CFVKETIDITISKI
+20 VDIETII
-34 LQENERRRAIVFAP
+34 QENERRRLEVF
-48 LASPK
+48 
-53 GLPLGNSSKLDCTR
+53 
-67 LLAPFNPITGE
+67 APFNPITGE
-78 GSIGQRVAF
+78 GSIGQRVSF
-87 TVSDYPIPTQY
+87 TISDYPISTQY
-98 LPVEMMDEPFVK
+98 LPIEMMDEPFVK
-110 SLSKAGSVDAF
+110 SLQKAGSIELL
-121 IRDALMLPVTDEARD
+121 IRNVLQLPVTEESCE
-136 KVVEKFIRIRQK
+136 KVVEEFIRIRK
-148 HDYPFWAAMFAY
+148 KYDFPFWAAMFVY
-160 IKRKGGGTDVLF
+160 IKRKGGGSDVLF
-172 RLNRPQRRLIKRLEK
+172 RLNKPQRKLIQRLEK

-212 IYMAWLQLVHEVG
+212 IYMSWLQLVHEVG

-248 IKSYPV
+248 IKLYPV

-261 DAYAPN
+261 EAYSLN
-267 EPKMVGVGKSG
+267 EPKIVGVGKSG

-336 LLRPYTMIVYES
+336 LLMALTMIIYES

-360 YLAAKKGQS
+360 YLAAKKGLS

-386 PFEDEAAK
+386 PFADDSEKYDFAAK
-394 YEFAKKLFANRRNE
+394 LLANRYNE
-408 EIKSDREE
+408 EVSTEREE
-416 PGTYLWMLWEKG
+416 AGTYLWRLWEMG

-441 SKYTNHGDMAS
+441 TKFKNHGEMAS

-457 DIEAFTYSG
+457 DIEAFTFSG

-471 SEDVEQFRPACRA
+471 SEDVELFRAACRT
-484 PRWIGEIY
+484 PRWRGEIY

-501 IEGLRFKKETDGRL
+501 IDGLRFKKSNDGQL
-515 FMWHDVERSDTEEV
+515 FIWHDVERNDEEEV
-529 TDRYLVVVDVCK
+529 LDRYLVVVDVCK

-555 DRLGMM
+555 DRLFMM
-561 DGEPPEVASE
+561 DGDPPVVAAE

-582 WKATQVAAYYNNAL
+582 WKATQIAAYYNNAL

-618 LIHEVYGRQL
+618 LIHDVYGKQL

-640 GLPKKYGYHTNPLTK
+640 GLPKKFGFHTNSLTK

-668 RLYIEREEAC
+668 RLYIEREAAC
-678 LDEYLTYVETENNVF
+678 LDEYLTYVEKENNSF

-705 TRAIGMQVC
+705 TRAIGMQIC

-724 KKVNNINAGLVH
+724 KRNIDINASLVNR
-736 VPVSAATI
+736 PVSAATI

>member
-1 MAEYSSSL
+1 ME
-9 ELCSFGLTKSF
+9 
-20 CFVKETIDITISKI
+20 ETIDITISKI

-48 LASPK
+48 
-53 GLPLGNSSKLDCTR
+53 
-67 LLAPFNPITGE
+67 FNPVTGE
-78 GSIGQRVAF
+78 GSIGQRVAL
-87 TVSDYPIPTQY
+87 TVSDYPIPAQY

-110 SLSKAGSVDAF
+110 SLSKAGSVEAF
-121 IRDALMLPVTDEARD
+121 IRDALLLPVTDEARD
-136 KVVEKFIRIRQK
+136 KVVEEFIRIRQK

-172 RLNRPQRRLIKRLEK
+172 RLNRPQRKLIKRLEK

-278 NIFRVPQRNC
+278 SIFRVPQRNC

-360 YLAAKKGQS
+360 YLAAKKGLS

-386 PFEDEAAK
+386 PFENEAEK

-416 PGTYLWMLWEKG
+416 PGTYLWRLWEKG

-501 IEGLRFKKETDGRL
+501 IEGLRFKKEADGRL

-555 DRLGMM
+555 DRLFMM
-561 DGEPPEVASE
+561 DGEPPVVAAE

-724 KKVNNINAGLVH
+724 KKINNINAGLVQ

>member
-1 MAEYSSSL
+1 M
-9 ELCSFGLTKSF
+9 GNDT
-20 CFVKETIDITISKI
+20 VDKI
-34 LQENERRRAIVFAP
+34 IQENERRRAVVF
-48 LASPK
+48 
-53 GLPLGNSSKLDCTR
+53 
-67 LLAPFNPITGE
+67 APFNPITGE

-87 TVSDYPIPTQY
+87 TCSGFPIPTQY
-98 LPVEMMDEPFVK
+98 LPAEMMEEPYVK
-110 SLSKAGSVDAF
+110 ALQKAGSVDRL
-121 IRDALMLPVTDEARD
+121 ISSVLSLPVTEDARE
-136 KVVEKFIRIRQK
+136 KVVEQLIRIRMK
-148 HDYPFWAAMFAY
+148 HDFPFWAAMFAY
-160 IKRKGGGTDVLF
+160 IKRKGGGSDVLF
-172 RLNRPQRRLIKRLEK
+172 RLNRPQRKLITRLEG

-248 IKSYPV
+248 VKSYPTK
-254 EMLHELG
+254 MLHEIT
-261 DAYAPN
+261 DTYSAN

-303 GDYNLVHLSEVALWK
+303 GDYNLVHLSEVGLWK
-318 ETDGKKP
+318 ETEGKKP

-336 LLRPYTMIVYES
+336 LLKPLTMIVYES

-360 YLAAKKGQS
+360 YLAAKKELS

-386 PFEDEAAK
+386 PFEDDAQRNG
-394 YEFAKKLFANRRNE
+394 FADRLQAGRHDDE
-408 EIKSDREE
+408 VKSDREE
-416 PGTYLWMLWEKG
+416 PGAYLWRLWEKG

-441 SKYTNHGDMAS
+441 TKYTDHGDIAS
-452 EYPSD
+452 EFPSD

-471 SEDVEQFRPACRA
+471 NEDVEQFRAACRP
-484 PRWIGEIY
+484 PRWKGEVY
-492 GSADEGEKA
+492 GYADEGEDA
-501 IEGLRFKKETDGRL
+501 IKGLRFKKEEDGRL
-515 FMWHDVERSDTEEV
+515 FMWHDVERSDDEEV

-555 DRLGMM
+555 DRLFMM
-561 DGEPPEVASE
+561 DGEPPVVAAE

-582 WKATQVAAYYNNAL
+582 WKATQIAAYYENAL

-618 LIHEVYGRQL
+618 LIHGVYGKQL

-640 GLPKKYGYHTNPLTK
+640 GLPKKYGFHTNPLTK

-663 VVIRE
+663 LAIRE
-668 RLYIEREEAC
+668 HLYVEREEEC
-678 LDEYLTYVETENNVF
+678 LDEYLTYVETDNGAF

-705 TRAIGMQVC
+705 TRAIGLQVC
-714 YHEMELPRIV
+714 YHEMEMPRIV
-724 KKVNNINAGLVH
+724 KRVVNINASLKQRA
-736 VPVSAATI
+736 VSVATI
-744 G
+744 S

>member
-1 MAEYSSSL
+1 M
-9 ELCSFGLTKSF
+9 
-20 CFVKETIDITISKI
+20 KETIDITISKI

-48 LASPK
+48 
-53 GLPLGNSSKLDCTR
+53 
-67 LLAPFNPITGE
+67 FNPVTGE

-87 TVSDYPIPTQY
+87 TISDYPIPTQY

-110 SLSKAGSVDAF
+110 SLSKAGSVEAF

-136 KVVEKFIRIRQK
+136 KVVEEFIRIRQK

-172 RLNRPQRRLIKRLEK
+172 RLNRPQRKLIKRLEK

-360 YLAAKKGQS
+360 YLAAKKGLS

-386 PFEDEAAK
+386 PFENEAEK

-416 PGTYLWMLWEKG
+416 PGTYLWRLWEKG

-501 IEGLRFKKETDGRL
+501 IEGLRFKKEADGRL
-515 FMWHDVERSDTEEV
+515 FMWHDVERSDIEEV

-555 DRLGMM
+555 DRLFMM
-561 DGEPPEVASE
+561 DGEPPVVAAE

-724 KKVNNINAGLVH
+724 KRVNNINASLVQR
-736 VPVSAATI
+736 PVSAATI

>member
-1 MAEYSSSL
+1 ME
-9 ELCSFGLTKSF
+9 
-20 CFVKETIDITISKI
+20 ETIDITISKI
-34 LQENERRRAIVFAP
+34 IQENERRRAIVF
-48 LASPK
+48 
-53 GLPLGNSSKLDCTR
+53 
-67 LLAPFNPITGE
+67 APFNPITGE

-136 KVVEKFIRIRQK
+136 KVVEEFIRIRQK

-172 RLNRPQRRLIKRLEK
+172 RLNRPQRKLIKRLEK

-261 DAYAPN
+261 EAYAPN

-360 YLAAKKGQS
+360 YLAAKKGLS

-386 PFEDEAAK
+386 PFANEAEK
-394 YEFAKKLFANRRNE
+394 YAFAKKLFENRRNDE
-408 EIKSDREE
+408 VKSDREE
-416 PGTYLWMLWEKG
+416 PGTYLWRLWEKG

-501 IEGLRFKKETDGRL
+501 IEGLRFKKEADGRL
-515 FMWHDVERSDTEEV
+515 FMWHDVERSDEEEV
-529 TDRYLVVVDVCK
+529 TDRYLVIVDVCK

-555 DRLGMM
+555 DRLSMM
-561 DGEPPEVASE
+561 DGEPPEVAAE

-724 KKVNNINAGLVH
+724 KKINNINAGLVQ

>member
-1 MAEYSSSL
+1 M
-9 ELCSFGLTKSF
+9 
-20 CFVKETIDITISKI
+20 KETIDITISKI
-34 LQENERRRAIVFAP
+34 LQENERRRAIVF
-48 LASPK
+48 
-53 GLPLGNSSKLDCTR
+53 
-67 LLAPFNPITGE
+67 APFNPITGE

-121 IRDALMLPVTDEARD
+121 IRDALLLPVTDEARD
-136 KVVEKFIRIRQK
+136 KVVEEFIRIRQK

-172 RLNRPQRRLIKRLEK
+172 RLNRPQRKLIKRLEK

-360 YLAAKKGQS
+360 YLAAKKGLS

-386 PFEDEAAK
+386 PFENEAEK

-416 PGTYLWMLWEKG
+416 PGTYLWRLWEKD

-501 IEGLRFKKETDGRL
+501 IEGLRFKKEADGRL
-515 FMWHDVERSDTEEV
+515 FMWHDVERSDIEEV

-555 DRLGMM
+555 DRLFMM
-561 DGEPPEVASE
+561 DGEPPVVAAE

-724 KKVNNINAGLVH
+724 KRVNNINASLVQR
-736 VPVSAATI
+736 PVSAATI